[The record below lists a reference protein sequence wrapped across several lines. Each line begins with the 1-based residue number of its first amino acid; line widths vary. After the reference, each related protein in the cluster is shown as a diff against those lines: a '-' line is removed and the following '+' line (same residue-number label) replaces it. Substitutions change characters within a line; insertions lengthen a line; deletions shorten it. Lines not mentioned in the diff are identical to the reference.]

1 MNLFIIAFWGGFYTC
16 RQVCLGVMFDVTHLV
31 QSGGL
36 LLIAAIIFA
45 ESGMMVGFFF
55 PGDTLLFSAGILAAG
70 GKLPIAATLL
80 VIAGA
85 AILGDNIGY
94 QIGKSLGPRLFR
106 KKDGL
111 VFRHDH
117 IMRAEKFYEKYGSK
131 TMLIAHF
138 VPVVRTFAP
147 VTAGAG
153 NMPRKQFMIYD
164 AIGDIAWALSVTLLG
179 YYVGS
184 RIPGIEKLIEP
195 LLIAIVLIFL
205 APTLYH
211 VFKDPKIRAKLRR
224 RSGSEETTRNN

>member
-1 MNLFIIAFWGGFYTC
+1 
-16 RQVCLGVMFDVTHLV
+16 MFDVTHLV
-31 QSGGL
+31 EVGGL
-36 LLIAAIIFA
+36 LFIALIIFA

-70 GKLPIAATLL
+70 GKLPIIATLF

-111 VFRHDH
+111 IFRHDH

-138 VPVVRTFAP
+138 IPIVRTFAP

-153 NMPRKQFMIYD
+153 NMPRRQFMFYD
-164 AIGDIAWALSVTLLG
+164 AIGDTAWALSVTLLG

-184 RIPGIEKLIEP
+184 RIPGIEKYIEP
-195 LLIAIVLIFL
+195 VLLAIIIIFL

-211 VFKDPKIRAKLRR
+211 VFKDPKIRSALKRKFR
-224 RSGSEETTRNN
+224 KTSDHEA